1 MRKYVAELIGTF
13 MLVFVG
19 TGAVVIAKGDTLT
32 IALAFGLTVTVM
44 AYAFGAISGGH
55 FNPAVSI
62 AMMINQR
69 LSVKDGIAYIVA
81 QFIGSALA
89 SGLMA
94 ILINALS
101 LSKTGF
107 GQTDFPKIG
116 GGVAFLVETVVT
128 FAFILVIL
136 MVTSNRYGNSQMA
149 PLAIGVTLSL
159 LIIVA
164 LNLTGASLNPARS
177 FGPAVFAGGAA
188 LTHYWLYV
196 AAPVVGAI
204 LAALAGQLFGSEEN

>member
-1 MRKYVAELIGTF
+1 
-13 MLVFVG
+13 
-19 TGAVVIAKGDTLT
+19 
-32 IALAFGLTVTVM
+32 
-44 AYAFGAISGGH
+44 
-55 FNPAVSI
+55 
-62 AMMINQR
+62 MMINQR

-164 LNLTGASLNPARS
+164 LNLTGASLNPES
-177 FGPAVFAGGAA
+177 FDQPFSRWYCFNP
-188 LTHYWLYV
+188 LWYSRTSC
-196 AAPVVGAI
+196 GAI
-204 LAALAGQLFGSEEN
+204 LCDGGQLFNVKILC